1 MRIIK
6 YFIIE
11 LNIFLLIVVAE
22 IYNVFSITNLTRV
35 FYIEKWIE
43 RSCRNISL
51 DLKNIIKYR
60 VSNYKIDKII
70 VLSRLQKGG
79 GLGKIY
85 QKIKEKNIS
94 LTIITNIFQF
104 RIISP
109 PFKTKKSRFIV
120 LNNIGI
126 INRIEKLCNVFSC
139 NSSNEIHL
147 LNDTTDPLP
156 YIAYLICSTNK
167 KNFFFY
173 HHADHSFS
181 FGMFESNWHHIDLFQ
196 NQFQICKKVLKP
208 KFNSMINF
216 LWNLHQLLLVE
227 VIKISS

>member
-1 MRIIK
+1 MRIIR
-6 YFIIE
+6 YFFIE

-22 IYNVFSITNLTRV
+22 IYNIFSITNLTRV
-35 FYIEKWIE
+35 SYIEKWIE
-43 RSCRNISL
+43 RTCRNIAL
-51 DLKNIIKYR
+51 DLKNIIKFS
-60 VSNYKIDKII
+60 VSNYSIKKII

-85 QKIKEKNIS
+85 KKIKERNSS

-104 RIISP
+104 RMISP
-109 PFKTKKSRFIV
+109 PSNTKKSRSII

-126 INRIEKLCNVFSC
+126 INRIEKLCNFFSC

-147 LNDTTDPLP
+147 LYDKTDPLP
-156 YIAYLICSTNK
+156 YIAYLICSTNN

-216 LWNLHQLLLVE
+216 L
-227 VIKISS
+227 

>member
-1 MRIIK
+1 MRIIR
-6 YFIIE
+6 YFFIE
-11 LNIFLLIVVAE
+11 LNIFLLIVIAE
-22 IYNVFSITNLTRV
+22 IYNSFSIANFKRV
-35 FYIEKWIE
+35 LSIEKWIE

-60 VSNYKIDKII
+60 ASNYNFNKII
-70 VLSRLQKGG
+70 VVSRLQKGG

-85 QKIKEKNIS
+85 KKIKERNNS

-104 RIISP
+104 RIIKP
-109 PFKTKKSRFIV
+109 PSNTNKSRSIV
-120 LNNIGI
+120 LDNIGI
-126 INRIEKLCNVFSC
+126 INRIEKLCNFFSC

-196 NQFQICKKVLKP
+196 NQFQVCKKVLKP

-216 LWNLHQLLLVE
+216 L
-227 VIKISS
+227 